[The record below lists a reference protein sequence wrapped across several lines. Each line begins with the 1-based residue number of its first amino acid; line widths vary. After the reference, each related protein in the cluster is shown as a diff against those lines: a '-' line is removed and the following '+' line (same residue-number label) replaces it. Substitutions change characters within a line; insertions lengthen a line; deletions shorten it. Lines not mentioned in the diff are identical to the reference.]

1 MRLEYAADLA
11 RRRYEQVDPANRLVA
26 QTLETE
32 WNQRLED
39 VETARQAYAAQRPTA
54 QNITSTAAQMQ
65 AAVAQL
71 QPLWYGENVNL
82 GEKKELLRCVVEQ
95 VFLESRGQVIGV
107 RVGWYGGAVSEL
119 EVPKYLFSAPQ
130 LYHCVRDLAQTQ
142 TDAEIATQLNQR
154 GLPTVKD
161 KPWTARRVMDFR
173 RSNGIPSGFTTTA
186 ALRLPETG
194 YLTSAE
200 VAQRLG
206 VSQSTVQKW
215 YRLGLLSGK
224 HDGGPATLWIR
235 WTDDLGQ
242 RLLGAATPDPRMV
255 SMRALCQAQGQHPDA
270 VLAWAQQHGHAVY
283 RLRRGTSVRFYVL
296 PAQRPVPLQ

>member
-1 MRLEYAADLA
+1 M
-11 RRRYEQVDPANRLVA
+11 
-26 QTLETE
+26 
-32 WNQRLED
+32 
-39 VETARQAYAAQRPTA
+39 
-54 QNITSTAAQMQ
+54 
-65 AAVAQL
+65 
-71 QPLWYGENVNL
+71 
-82 GEKKELLRCVVEQ
+82 
-95 VFLESRGQVIGV
+95 
-107 RVGWYGGAVSEL
+107 
-119 EVPKYLFSAPQ
+119 
-130 LYHCVRDLAQTQ
+130 AQTQ

-161 KPWTARRVMDFR
+161 KPSTARRVMDFR